1 MTGMV
6 PIMWTVW
13 GALVLL
19 MLLLK
24 IYNDRLTRDEDDQL
38 VLDEAFDHVKN
49 QQAAIMAK
57 VNRFAPVRRV
67 VLVLVAAMTLFVIGY
82 YLLDFHQPVQVRNT
96 LFSGVQY
103 ARPGEKCSTE
113 RSPPGL
119 SLFRLIR
126 PVNAVNWV
134 SHPCVFFQR
143 KCGKQ

>member
-1 MTGMV
+1 
-6 PIMWTVW
+6 MWTVW

-82 YLLDFHQPVQVRNT
+82 YLLDFISQ
-96 LFSGVQY
+96 F
-103 ARPGEKCSTE
+103 K
-113 RSPPGL
+113 
-119 SLFRLIR
+119 
-126 PVNAVNWV
+126 
-134 SHPCVFFQR
+134 
-143 KCGKQ
+143 

>member
-82 YLLDFHQPVQVRNT
+82 YLLDFISQ
-96 LFSGVQY
+96 F
-103 ARPGEKCSTE
+103 K
-113 RSPPGL
+113 
-119 SLFRLIR
+119 
-126 PVNAVNWV
+126 
-134 SHPCVFFQR
+134 
-143 KCGKQ
+143 

>member
-1 MTGMV
+1 
-6 PIMWTVW
+6 
-13 GALVLL
+13 

-82 YLLDFHQPVQVRNT
+82 YLLDFISQ
-96 LFSGVQY
+96 F
-103 ARPGEKCSTE
+103 K
-113 RSPPGL
+113 
-119 SLFRLIR
+119 
-126 PVNAVNWV
+126 
-134 SHPCVFFQR
+134 
-143 KCGKQ
+143 

>member
-24 IYNDRLTRDEDDQL
+24 IYNDRLPRDEDDQL

-57 VNRFAPVRRV
+57 VSQLLYRLV
-67 VLVLVAAMTLFVIGY
+67 VLHIFYTSEKVCY
-82 YLLDFHQPVQVRNT
+82 NLLIFQHQ
-96 LFSGVQY
+96 S
-103 ARPGEKCSTE
+103 
-113 RSPPGL
+113 
-119 SLFRLIR
+119 RLL
-126 PVNAVNWV
+126 AH
-134 SHPCVFFQR
+134 S
-143 KCGKQ
+143 

>member
-13 GALVLL
+13 GARVLL

-82 YLLDFHQPVQVRNT
+82 YLLDFISQ
-96 LFSGVQY
+96 F
-103 ARPGEKCSTE
+103 K
-113 RSPPGL
+113 
-119 SLFRLIR
+119 
-126 PVNAVNWV
+126 
-134 SHPCVFFQR
+134 
-143 KCGKQ
+143 

>member
-6 PIMWTVW
+6 PILWTVW

-82 YLLDFHQPVQVRNT
+82 YLLDFISQ
-96 LFSGVQY
+96 F
-103 ARPGEKCSTE
+103 K
-113 RSPPGL
+113 
-119 SLFRLIR
+119 
-126 PVNAVNWV
+126 
-134 SHPCVFFQR
+134 
-143 KCGKQ
+143 